1 MRSKPALTRDRPV
14 CPKDRYDP
22 RILEQWTAQIF
33 RACGVPPEHAS
44 EAAAVLVRS
53 EVRDYQTHG
62 MTRVAS
68 YVERLEYVMRSRA
81 LPPMRKYGKLPA
93 ELLPTARRQQVPKSR
108 IDNST
113 GRRPPQDVVFA
124 C

>member
-1 MRSKPALTRDRPV
+1 MFSAEGAASDKLKGSNEVTSDPV
-14 CPKDRYDP
+14 GP
-22 RILEQWTAQIF
+22 L
-33 RACGVPPEHAS
+33 
-44 EAAAVLVRS
+44 L
-53 EVRDYQTHG
+53 
-62 MTRVAS
+62 AS

-81 LPPMRKYGKLPA
+81 LPPMRKYCKLPA